1 MVQGLLNG
9 SAGKCWGDSE
19 DAQMAESWDCWESS
33 SGADAALDTFKDL
46 DQVEWLELRHG
57 DLLRKEHQS

>member
-1 MVQGLLNG
+1 
-9 SAGKCWGDSE
+9 
-19 DAQMAESWDCWESS
+19 MAESWDCWESS

-46 DQVEWLELRHG
+46 DQVEWLESRHG